1 MPYKDIQKK
10 TLYQRNYMRIRRAAI
25 RATNH
30 NTTNSKLISGDV
42 RPSTS
47 TMLDPVEY
55 DTDGNVLYDF

>member
-10 TLYQRNYMRIRRAAI
+10 IYQRNYMRMRRAAI
-25 RATNH
+25 HAANH

-47 TMLDPVEY
+47 KVLDPVEY
-55 DTDGNVLYDF
+55 DVDGYPIYDN